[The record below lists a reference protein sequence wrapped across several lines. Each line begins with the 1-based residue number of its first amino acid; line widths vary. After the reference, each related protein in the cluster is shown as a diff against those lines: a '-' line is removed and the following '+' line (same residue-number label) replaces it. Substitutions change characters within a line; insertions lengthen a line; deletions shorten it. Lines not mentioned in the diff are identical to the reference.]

1 MFIHS
6 FRYELLQYLREKE
19 ALWWN
24 LLFPLVLATLFH
36 IAFSGLASDELFTAI
51 PTAVVTENEGSTA
64 FREVIDTLNEP
75 GENRFLDVTY
85 CTKEEALTLLEQKK
99 VIGILYEGSPVTL
112 AVSAEMNGVK
122 LEQSI
127 LSCFVEQYNMQA
139 HALEQIAATH
149 PENLPAAIDAL
160 NVDTAYTTE
169 SSYSDGDMD
178 PQTTYFFSL
187 IAMSCLFASM
197 GGSQV
202 AIRNQANLSQM
213 GARRCLSPVPKSI
226 ALAGALL
233 ATVLFQFLCVSVGV
247 VYMREILNVN
257 FGREFFNVLLTCFIG
272 CFTGVSMG
280 FCTGCISH
288 MGEGVKSGLLMAVT
302 MLLSFL
308 SGLMM
313 GNIRI
318 YIENYIPWLNR
329 INPAALISDSF
340 YALSIYQS
348 HSRYLTNLATLI
360 VISVLFCATGFI
372 MVRRDKY
379 AAL

>member
-51 PTAVVTENEGSTA
+51 PTAVVTENDGSDA
-64 FREVIDTLNEP
+64 FREVIDSLNEP

-85 CTKEEALTLLEQKK
+85 CSKEEALTLLEQKK
-99 VIGILYEGSPVTL
+99 VIGILYEGSPVSL

-127 LSCFVEQYNMQA
+127 LNCFVEQYNMQA
-139 HALEQIAATH
+139 HALEQIASTH
-149 PENLPAAIDAL
+149 PENLSAAVDAL
-160 NVDTAYTTE
+160 NVDTAYTVE
-169 SSYSDGDMD
+169 SSYSDGNMD

-197 GGSQV
+197 GGLQV
-202 AIRNQANLSQM
+202 AIRNQANLSQI
-213 GARRCLSPVPKSI
+213 GARKCLSPVPKSI
-226 ALAGALL
+226 SLAGALC
-233 ATVLFQFLCVSVGV
+233 AAVLFQFFCVSIGII
-247 VYMREILNVN
+247 YMRGVLNVD
-257 FGREFFNVLLTCFIG
+257 FGREFFNILLTCLVG
-272 CFTGVSMG
+272 CFSGVSIG

-302 MLLSFL
+302 MFFSFL

-318 YIENYIPWLNR
+318 YIENYCPWLNR

-348 HSRYLTNLATLI
+348 HSRYLTNLVTLI